1 MSKLAVIVGAVTR
14 PGRLNKAMTRMCEMA
29 RELEPGLETDLI
41 NLAEYRIA
49 FADGRA
55 PEEYGDDTA
64 AVVARVRAAD
74 AVILA
79 TPVYRATFT
88 GALKNLLDQ
97 LPIETLMGKPCG
109 IVAMGATAH
118 HYLGAEWHLRDV
130 LTWFGAL
137 TPPSSVYLAS
147 ADFSEGEPS
156 EGARRD
162 LRALAAAVLKLRAL
176 ASDAKNYLGP
186 LPLAARKS

>member
-1 MSKLAVIVGAVTR
+1 MAKLVVIVGAVTK
-14 PGRLNKAMTRMCEMA
+14 PGRLNKAMNRMCELA
-29 RELEPGLETDLI
+29 RGLEPGLETDLI
-41 NLAEYRIA
+41 NLADCKIA

-64 AVVARVRAAD
+64 AVVARVRAAE
-74 AVILA
+74 AVVIA

-97 LPIETLMGKPCG
+97 LPIESLMGKPCG

-118 HYLGAEWHLRDV
+118 HYLGADWHLRDV

-137 TPPSSVYLAS
+137 TAPSSVYLVS
-147 ADFSEGEPS
+147 ADFAEGEPT
-156 EGARRD
+156 ENAQRD
-162 LRALAAAVLKLRAL
+162 LRALASAVLKMRAL
-176 ASDAKNYLGP
+176 ASDAKDYLGP
-186 LPLAARKS
+186 IPLAARKN

>member
-1 MSKLAVIVGAVTR
+1 MAKLVVIVGAVTK
-14 PGRLNKAMTRMCEMA
+14 PGRLNKAMTRMCELA

-41 NLAEYRIA
+41 NLADCKIA

-74 AVILA
+74 AVVIA

-109 IVAMGATAH
+109 IVAMGATTH

-137 TPPSSVYLAS
+137 TAPSGVYLAS
-147 ADFSEGEPS
+147 ADFAEGEPT
-156 EGARRD
+156 ENARRD

-176 ASDAKNYLGP
+176 SSDATNYLGP
-186 LPLAARKS
+186 IPLAARKN